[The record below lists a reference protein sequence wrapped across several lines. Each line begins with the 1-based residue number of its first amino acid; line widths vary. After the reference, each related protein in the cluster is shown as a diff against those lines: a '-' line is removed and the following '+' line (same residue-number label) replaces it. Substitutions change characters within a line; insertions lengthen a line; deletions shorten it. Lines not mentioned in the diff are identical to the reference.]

1 MCAIFQVVFGENEQ
15 FGAVRCLIFPE
26 ETTCIKEPIAEYI
39 FQLSCAEMLCAAR
52 SKTPLALARLAR
64 LSTAAAQCC

>member
-26 ETTCIKEPIAEYI
+26 ETCIKEPIAEYI
-39 FQLSCAEMLCAAR
+39 YSRAKQA
-52 SKTPLALARLAR
+52 K
-64 LSTAAAQCC
+64 